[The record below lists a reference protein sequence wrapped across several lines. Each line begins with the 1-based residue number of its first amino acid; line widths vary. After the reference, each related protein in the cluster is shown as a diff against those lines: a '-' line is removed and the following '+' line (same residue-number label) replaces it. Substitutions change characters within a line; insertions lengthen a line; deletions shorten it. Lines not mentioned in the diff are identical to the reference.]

1 MPFPRSLR
9 IADMSR
15 RSKVD
20 YSKRSEWKDV
30 VPKIQDNGPHGVV
43 AIAYG
48 KTHAELKGYLHA
60 VLDTGEISARA
71 FRLTGDILPYN
82 YACYTVWRLRRKCLF
97 ELGMDVQLELDEWEE
112 TTLENHKNYQVWWHR
127 RECLRRSP
135 REQKERELV
144 FLERVFALD
153 PKNYHAW
160 EHRQWVVRELDVWEK
175 EMGTTETMIK
185 EDPRNNSAWSQRHW
199 AANRGSTPSA
209 PDAPLAT
216 CESLLEAEIQFTTS
230 ILRLVPHSESPWNYL
245 RGLLQIGWGKQTID
259 RELKSRVV
267 STARSFCEKI
277 RAEVPDCRYCIAL
290 LADILA
296 EACFDIDSEASL
308 SVARRLDVVGASELC
323 RQLRALDPIRAN
335 YWHLRESQVLSVCS
349 GFSPIQAQNR
359 GGVGGTST

>member
-1 MPFPRSLR
+1 
-9 IADMSR
+9 MSR

-60 VLDTGEISARA
+60 VLDAGEISARA

-112 TTLENHKNYQVWWHR
+112 TTLENHKNY
-127 RECLRRSP
+127 
-135 REQKERELV
+135 
-144 FLERVFALD
+144 
-153 PKNYHAW
+153 
-160 EHRQWVVRELDVWEK
+160 
-175 EMGTTETMIK
+175 
-185 EDPRNNSAWSQRHW
+185 
-199 AANRGSTPSA
+199 
-209 PDAPLAT
+209 
-216 CESLLEAEIQFTTS
+216 
-230 ILRLVPHSESPWNYL
+230 
-245 RGLLQIGWGKQTID
+245 QIGWGKQTID

-308 SVARRLDVVGASELC
+308 SVARRLDVVGASELY

-349 GFSPIQAQNR
+349 GFSPIQAQNG